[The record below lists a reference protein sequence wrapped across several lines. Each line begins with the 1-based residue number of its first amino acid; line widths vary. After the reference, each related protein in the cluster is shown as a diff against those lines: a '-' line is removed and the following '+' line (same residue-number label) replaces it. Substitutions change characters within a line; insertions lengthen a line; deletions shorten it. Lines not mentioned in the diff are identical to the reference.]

1 MGYVSFSKLCNLS
14 TYKRLFKLNNTLD
27 KRASVMEKC
36 YAPHTAEQSPVVSFF
51 AHYLQA
57 VISVAANIFLGMV
70 VA

>member
-27 KRASVMEKC
+27 KRASVMEKMLC
-36 YAPHTAEQSPVVSFF
+36 STHRAVVSFF